1 MKKRFLA
8 AVALTATA
16 VVALAGCASGT
27 SAGSGGSAKTLTLA
41 QAQQAA
47 SVKDFGGMDGLV
59 TAAEKEGH
67 LNVITLPPSWANYGK
82 IIAGFEKKYPQI
94 KINSENPDGSS
105 ADEVAAAKSQK
116 GQSTAPDVF
125 DLGTAVMNQ
134 NLDLLAPYQVQNW
147 KDSTDSK
154 WIYDYTGLM
163 SIGYDT
169 KKFPKGI
176 KKLDDLL
183 APYKVQSWDDIQ
195 SDWKDPKGAWYYDYT
210 GLMSIGYDTKK
221 FPDGIKKLSD
231 LLKPDFKNA
240 VAIKGDPTQANEALS
255 AVAMAALQSG
265 GSATNIQPGIDF
277 FQKLKQDG
285 NFLGTLPTQATV
297 ASGET
302 PVVIQWSFNNVGWG
316 PAAGSAG
323 NPNWKTVVLPGTGFG
338 SYYNQAINVD
348 APNPAAAR
356 LWEEYL
362 YTPEV
367 QNLYLAAGAYPAQL
381 PAMKKAGT
389 VDKSVLAKVG
399 DAPSD
404 FVQLG
409 SDQAAAASTLL
420 AAKWAAAIG

>member
-1 MKKRFLA
+1 MNKRYLA
-8 AVALTATA
+8 GAALVVATAFALTAC
-16 VVALAGCASGT
+16 AGT
-27 SAGSGGSAKTLTLA
+27 AGSGSTGGTKTLTLA
-41 QAQQAA
+41 EAQAA
-47 SVKDFGGMDGLV
+47 TSVSDFGGIDGLV
-59 TAAEKEGH
+59 AAANKEGH
-67 LNVITLPPSWANYGK
+67 LNVITLPPSWANYGQ
-82 IIAGFEKKYPQI
+82 IIQGFQKKYPGI

-125 DLGTAVMNQ
+125 DLGTAVMDQ
-134 NLDLLAPYQVQNW
+134 NL
-147 KDSTDSK
+147 
-154 WIYDYTGLM
+154 
-163 SIGYDT
+163 
-169 KKFPKGI
+169 
-176 KKLDDLL
+176 DLL
-183 APYKVQSWDDIQ
+183 APYKVQSWNDIPA
-195 SDWKDPKGAWYYDYT
+195 DFKDADGTWWYDYT
-210 GLMSIGYDTKK
+210 GLMSVGYDSKK
-221 FPDGIKKLSD
+221 FPNGIKKLDD
-231 LLKPDFKNA
+231 LLGSDFKNS

-265 GSATNIQPGIDF
+265 GSADNLQPGIDF
-277 FQKLKQDG
+277 FQKLKQAG
-285 NFLGTLPTQATV
+285 NFLSTLPKQATV

-338 SYYNQAINVD
+338 SYYNQAINKD

-362 YTPEV
+362 YTPAV
-367 QNLYLAAGAYPAQL
+367 QNLFLAAGAYPAQL
-381 PAMKKAGT
+381 AAMKKAGT

-404 FVQLG
+404 FVQLT

-420 AAKWAAAIG
+420 TAKWAAAIG

>member
-8 AVALTATA
+8 AVALSATA

-27 SAGSGGSAKTLTLA
+27 SAGSGGSVTTLTHE
-41 QAQQAA
+41 QALTAKSA
-47 SVKDFGGMDGLV
+47 KDFGGMAGLE
-59 TAAEKEGH
+59 AAAKKEGH

-105 ADEVAAAKSQK
+105 ADEVTAAKSQK

-147 KDSTDSK
+147 SKVQDDWKDSTDSK

-163 SIGYDT
+163 SIGYDS
-169 KKFPKGI
+169 KVFPKGI

-183 APYKVQSWDDIQ
+183 QPQ
-195 SDWKDPKGAWYYDYT
+195 
-210 GLMSIGYDTKK
+210 
-221 FPDGIKKLSD
+221 
-231 LLKPDFKNA
+231 FKNK

-255 AVAMAALQSG
+255 AVTMAALQSG
-265 GSATNIQPGIDF
+265 GSVSDIQPGIDF
-277 FQKLKQDG
+277 FHKLKQAG
-285 NFLGTLPTQATV
+285 NYLGTLPTQATV

-316 PAAGSAG
+316 PAAGSQG

-338 SYYNQAINVD
+338 SYYNQAINAD

-362 YTPEV
+362 YSPEV
-367 QNLYLAAGAYPAQL
+367 QNLYLAAGAYPAML
-381 PAMKKAGT
+381 PAMKKDGT
-389 VDKSVLAKVG
+389 VDTSVLKKVG

-404 FVQLG
+404 FVQL
-409 SDQAAAASTLL
+409 DADN
-420 AAKWAAAIG
+420 AAKASALLTSEWAAAIG